1 MQVVGQI
8 CRFVLRL
15 QKTAKGKKLLLFFL
29 WLKNI
34 EITEIEE
41 EILKSPKENS
51 FDYFLSFDWP
61 LQDDL
66 KTRTSLRPFL
76 WKKLRRNKRTKIEKW
91 GENIFSLSVGIFS
104 FGFLISP
111 CIFLFN
117 FGGFSSYVLYFIY
130 FKQFR
135 IWFLL

>member
-8 CRFVLRL
+8 CKFVLRL

-76 WKKLRRNKRTKIEKW
+76 
-91 GENIFSLSVGIFS
+91 
-104 FGFLISP
+104 
-111 CIFLFN
+111 
-117 FGGFSSYVLYFIY
+117 
-130 FKQFR
+130 
-135 IWFLL
+135 